1 MNWFEAKIHT
11 NSSAIDAVTGILLQL
26 GITGFM
32 IEDNADFEEFLES
45 EKNPSIYIDD
55 EFIASQNKETS
66 VTVFLAENEQG
77 KSTLVKMREEFLRA
91 KRECSDIDFGT
102 LEIDLSNVSEESWAN
117 NWKKYFKSLEIGKK
131 LLIKP
136 SWEEVD
142 NPDKRVVL
150 GIDPGSSF
158 GTGRHHTTKLCL
170 ESLETVIHGGERVF
184 DIGCGSGILSI
195 ACLLFGAKEAVG
207 VDIDENS
214 VRIALE
220 NALNNGMDKDK
231 FTAFCGNIIDDEALC
246 EKIGGGYDV
255 IAANIVADI
264 IIAMAPLFRRFM
276 KDGAVL
282 VTSGIIYRQ
291 IAQVKEALKN
301 NGFEILEEHEEN
313 DWYCLISK

>member
-11 NSSAIDAVTGILLQL
+11 NSSAVDAVTGILLQL

-45 EKNPSIYIDD
+45 KKNPSIYIDD

-77 KSTLVKMREEFLRA
+77 KSTLIKMRDEFLRA
-91 KRECSDIDFGT
+91 KTECPEIDFGT
-102 LEIDLSNVSEESWAN
+102 LEIDLNNVCEESWAN
-117 NWKKYFKSLEIGKK
+117 NWKKYFKPLEIGKR

-136 SWEEVD
+136 SWEEANNRD
-142 NPDKRVVL
+142 GRVVL
-150 GIDPGSSF
+150 DIDPGSSF

-170 ESLETVIHGGERVF
+170 ESLENVIHGGERVF

-195 ACLLFGAKEAVG
+195 ACLLFGASEAVG

-220 NALNNGMDKDK
+220 NALDNKMEKDK
-231 FTAFCGNIIDDEALC
+231 FTAYCGNIIDDEALC
-246 EKIGGGYDV
+246 EKIGTGYDV

-264 IIAMAPLFRRFM
+264 IISMAPLFRRFM
-276 KDGAVL
+276 KDDAIL
-282 VTSGIIYRQ
+282 VTSGIIYKQ
-291 IAQVKEALKN
+291 IAEVKEALKQ

-313 DWYCLISK
+313 DWYCLISR

>member
-11 NSSAIDAVTGILLQL
+11 NSSAIDAVTGVLLQL

-55 EFIASQNKETS
+55 EFIASQNKETAI
-66 VTVFLAENEQG
+66 TVFLAENEQG
-77 KSTLVKMREEFLRA
+77 KETLVKMREEFSRV
-91 KRECSDIDFGT
+91 KNDCPEIDFGT
-102 LEIDLSNVSEESWAN
+102 LQISLNNVAEESWAN
-117 NWKKYFKSLEIGKK
+117 NWKKYFKPLEIGNR

-142 NPDKRVVL
+142 NPDGRVVL
-150 GIDPGSSF
+150 DIDPGSSF

-170 ESLETVIHGGERVF
+170 ESLENVISGGERVF

-220 NALNNGMDKDK
+220 NALDNGMGKQK
-231 FTAFCGNIIDDEALC
+231 FTAYCGNILENEQLC
-246 EKIGGGYDV
+246 EKIGEGYDI

-264 IIAMAPLFRRFM
+264 IILMAPLFRRFM
-276 KDGAVL
+276 KEGALL
-282 VTSGIIYRQ
+282 VTSGIIFKQ
-291 IAQVKEALKN
+291 IDEVKQALQK